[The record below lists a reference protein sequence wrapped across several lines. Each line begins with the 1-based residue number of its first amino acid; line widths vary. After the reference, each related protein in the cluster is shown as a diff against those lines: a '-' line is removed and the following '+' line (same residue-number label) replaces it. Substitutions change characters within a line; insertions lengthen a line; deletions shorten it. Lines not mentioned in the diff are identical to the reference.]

1 MDLQPDSFGGC
12 KGGESMRVALYA
24 RVSTDRQ
31 EQEQTIQSQLEA
43 LRSHARAQGYT
54 VVAEFVDEGYSG
66 ASLERPALDRLRDVA
81 ARREFERV
89 LVQAPD
95 RLSRRIGYLVL
106 LLEELQRRGVSVE
119 FLNHPVDNSPEG
131 QLLLNVQGAVAEYER
146 AKIAERTRRGKV
158 YWARQGAVMPGFVP
172 YGYRY
177 VPRDGDRR
185 GRLEIK
191 EAEAAVIRGI
201 FRAIAEEGL
210 SLRAVAARLQ
220 EQGVPTPRG
229 GKRWRASTV
238 WSIVRDETY
247 TGTFYYRK
255 VDYSEAARA
264 SRAPDGQPPK
274 KPWRPRDEWIAI
286 PVPAIVDRAT
296 WERAQAQLAANA
308 KFSPRH
314 NTRRQYLL
322 RGLMVCGRCGHHYV
336 GATSNR
342 HRYYRCG
349 HYDPV
354 RVGADEVCRAR
365 WVRADAAEQAV
376 WEAVAGLLRDPAL
389 LAAEYR
395 RRLGEAAPDPED
407 SEAARLAQE
416 LQRLQRQEERLL
428 DAYQAEALSLEALKT
443 RMAELAGKRQAV
455 QQRLRVLEH
464 VRQSRER
471 VAQALATVEAF
482 RQTVAEGLESL
493 DFSGRQ
499 KLLRLLVERI
509 VVEEEGLRVE
519 VVVPP
524 DVLQARQETAA
535 VGVSLRPWGL
545 GAVDAVDPP
554 GNVQAQPAGPEAP
567 APIPRLADD
576 PPLPHG
582 SEGGGLADGHRP
594 LAQQL
599 VPPIEGELHGVGVDD
614 DPEALG
620 LHVGMARHVARR
632 RRRAGRVVLAGH
644 QAGGLLLEGLGQHV
658 EGLRAGHAV
667 RRQAVA
673 ALKGPHRLSGALVV
687 DAAQGVGEQAQKT
700 QAELQLPDGLRAV
713 GGARPAHHVHLA
725 AKPRKGKPRR

>member
-1 MDLQPDSFGGC
+1 MHLEPRPVRRLR
-12 KGGESMRVALYA
+12 GGESMRVALYA

-43 LRSHARAQGYT
+43 LRAHARAKGYT
-54 VVAEFVDEGYSG
+54 VVAEFVDDGYSG
-66 ASLERPALDRLRDVA
+66 ATLERPALDRLRDAA
-81 ARREFERV
+81 ARREFDRV
-89 LVQAPD
+89 LVHAPD

-106 LLEELQRRGVSVE
+106 LLEELQRRGVVVE

-177 VPRDGDRR
+177 VPREGDRR
-185 GRLEIK
+185 GRLEIN
-191 EAEAAVIRGI
+191 EVEAAVVREI
-201 FRAIAEEGL
+201 FRAIVEEGL

-220 EQGVPTPRG
+220 AGGVPTPRG
-229 GKRWRASTV
+229 GRRWRASTV

-247 TGTFYYRK
+247 TGTYYYRK
-255 VDYSEAARA
+255 VDYSEAAQT
-264 SRAPDGQPPK
+264 SRVADGQPPK
-274 KPWRPRDEWIAI
+274 KAWRPREEWVAI
-286 PVPAIVDRAT
+286 PVPAIVDRAV

-314 NTRRQYLL
+314 NTRWQYLL

-336 GATSNR
+336 GTVSNGR
-342 HRYYRCG
+342 RYYRCG

-354 RVGADEVCRAR
+354 RVGAQEVCRAR

-376 WEAVAGLLRDPAL
+376 WEAVAGLLRDPQL

-395 RRLGEAAPDPED
+395 RRLGEAAPNPEE
-407 SEAARLAQE
+407 SEAGRLTQE
-416 LQRLQRQEERLL
+416 LHRLQRQEERLL
-428 DAYQAEALSLEALKT
+428 DAYQAEALSLEALKA
-443 RMAELAGKRQAV
+443 RMAELAGKRQAL
-455 QQRLRVLEH
+455 QQRLRVLEQL
-464 VRQSRER
+464 RQSRER
-471 VAQALATVEAF
+471 VARALATVEVF
-482 RQTVAEGLESL
+482 RQKVAEGLESL

-509 VVEEEGLRVE
+509 VVEEEGLRAE

-535 VGVSLRPWGL
+535 AGVSLRPWGF

-554 GNVQAQPAGPEAP
+554 RDVQAQPPGAEAA
-567 APIPRLADD
+567 APVAVLAHH

-582 SEGGGLADGHRP
+582 GDGVGLAHRHRP
-594 LAQQL
+594 PPLSPAVPVEAQ
-599 VPPIEGELHGVGVDD
+599 LHGRGVDD
-614 DPEALG
+614 DPVASRPA
-620 LHVGMARHVARR
+620 VG
-632 RRRAGRVVLAGH
+632 
-644 QAGGLLLEGLGQHV
+644 
-658 EGLRAGHAV
+658 V
-667 RRQAVA
+667 RRQPLRRGPLLRRG
-673 ALKGPHRLSGALVV
+673 ALAGLEPRRLLVVGPGQGVPRAGPYHPVRRQPVGLLEGPHRLPGALVV
-687 DAAQGVGEQAQKT
+687 DARDGVRESPQQPQPQLELPHRIGGIRPARHAQGVR
-700 QAELQLPDGLRAV
+700 L
-713 GGARPAHHVHLA
+713 PAH
-725 AKPRKGKPRR
+725 P